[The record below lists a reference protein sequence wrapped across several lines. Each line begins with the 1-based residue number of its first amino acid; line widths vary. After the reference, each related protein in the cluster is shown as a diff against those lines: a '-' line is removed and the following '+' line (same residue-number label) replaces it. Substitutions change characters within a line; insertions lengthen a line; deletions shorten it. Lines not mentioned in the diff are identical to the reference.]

1 MKVGDYSVFMN
12 ADYFAIKGSNVAL
25 LAKQESSKLSTTRG
39 SLESGESEKTQNIQQ
54 DKTQKNGTKELT
66 RMLTASLLQNM
77 SMLNIGYETASFES
91 QELYFQ
97 TLAYIKT
104 DVGEIELNL
113 DVTLSQSFAQYHKID
128 FSSAK
133 EQLAALYDPLVIE
146 FGGTLPS
153 LGATTFSFDI
163 DADGQNDQ
171 ISTLGNTSAF
181 LALDKNS
188 NGLIDNGFEL
198 FGAKSGD
205 GFGEL
210 RTYDDD
216 KNGWIDKNDKIFEK
230 LRIWQK
236 TDGKDKLIAI
246 GEAGIGAI
254 FLGGV
259 SSSFGIKNQD
269 NQMLGAMR
277 KSGFFLFENGNAGGM
292 SHIDLAVFNKEK
304 EGKNSSTLKINGEAK
319 KLLGINTYKVETSQ
333 KESPEGQLEKLE
345 KMLVTLE
352 EKLRTA
358 KRDDEKAT
366 LQGQISVVQA
376 QIMNFLLLQH

>member
-153 LGATTFSFDI
+153 LGATTFSFHI
-163 DADGQNDQ
+163 DADAQNDQ

-181 LALDKNS
+181 LTLDKNS
-188 NGLIDNGFEL
+188 NGLIYL
-198 FGAKSGD
+198 
-205 GFGEL
+205 
-210 RTYDDD
+210 Y
-216 KNGWIDKNDKIFEK
+216 
-230 LRIWQK
+230 
-236 TDGKDKLIAI
+236 
-246 GEAGIGAI
+246 
-254 FLGGV
+254 
-259 SSSFGIKNQD
+259 
-269 NQMLGAMR
+269 
-277 KSGFFLFENGNAGGM
+277 
-292 SHIDLAVFNKEK
+292 
-304 EGKNSSTLKINGEAK
+304 
-319 KLLGINTYKVETSQ
+319 
-333 KESPEGQLEKLE
+333 
-345 KMLVTLE
+345 
-352 EKLRTA
+352 
-358 KRDDEKAT
+358 
-366 LQGQISVVQA
+366 
-376 QIMNFLLLQH
+376 